1 MRADKGNDLLHATQV
16 LIHSFAAALGGHTN
30 APATKRDQED
40 TAMPVAKGLQ
50 PAEARRCAAEAESM
64 VWALIVIMVG
74 LIGFGTFVFVAR
86 LGS

>member
-1 MRADKGNDLLHATQV
+1 M
-16 LIHSFAAALGGHTN
+16 
-30 APATKRDQED
+30 
-40 TAMPVAKGLQ
+40 AMLKNLET
-50 PAEARRCAAEAESM
+50 AEARRCAAEAESM

>member
-16 LIHSFAAALGGHTN
+16 LIHSLAAALGGHTN
-30 APATKRDQED
+30 APATSDQED

-74 LIGFGTFVFVAR
+74 LVAFGTFVFVAR
-86 LGS
+86 LGG